1 MNVTPITTPT
11 ITANTMSLTA
21 LLDTALSQFA
31 EKSILVITSKIVAL
45 CEGTVADPQQISRDD
60 LIRRESQ
67 YFISPEKSQYGYHFT
82 VTNNT
87 LIASAGIDESNAG
100 GVMVLWPRDAQK
112 TANDVRAYLKKRFS
126 LTHVGVLIVDSTNQ
140 PLRRGTYGISLA
152 HSGFKELHDYRGRA
166 DLFGRPLR
174 MTVSNVSSGLA
185 AAAVVTMGEGDEST
199 PLAVVADV
207 PFVEFVATDPTDA
220 ELAELRIAMNDD
232 LFAPLIAGVGWLP
245 GDKVD
250 QN

>member
-1 MNVTPITTPT
+1 MNVTPITTPA
-11 ITANTMSLTA
+11 IMANAMSLTA
-21 LLDTALSQFA
+21 LLDTALSQLT
-31 EKSILVITSKIVAL
+31 EKSVLVITSKIVAL
-45 CEGTVADPQQISRDD
+45 CEGNIADPQQISRDD

-112 TANDVRAYLKKRFS
+112 TANNVRAYLKKRFS

-152 HSGFKELHDYRGRA
+152 HSGFKELHDYRGRV
-166 DLFGRPLR
+166 DLFGRPLKW
-174 MTVSNVSSGLA
+174 TVSNVSSGLA
-185 AAAVVTMGEGDEST
+185 AAAVVTMGEGNEST
-199 PLAVVADV
+199 PLAVIADV
-207 PFVEFVATDPTDA
+207 PFVEFQGANPSDE
-220 ELAELRIAMNDD
+220 ELAELRIAMADD
-232 LFAPLIAGVGWLP
+232 LFAPLTMNADWQR
-245 GDKVD
+245 GDQAD
-250 QN
+250 

>member
-1 MNVTPITTPT
+1 MNVTPITTPA
-11 ITANTMSLTA
+11 ITANAMSLTA
-21 LLDTALSQFA
+21 LLDTALSQLA
-31 EKSILVITSKIVAL
+31 EKSVLVITSKIVAL
-45 CEGTVADPQQISRDD
+45 CEGNIADPQQISRDD

-67 YFISPEKSQYGYHFT
+67 YFISSDKSQYGYHFT

-152 HSGFKELHDYRGRA
+152 HSGFKELHDYRGRV
-166 DLFGRPLR
+166 DLFGRPLKW
-174 MTVSNVSSGLA
+174 TVSNVSSGLA
-185 AAAVVTMGEGDEST
+185 AAAVVTMGEGNEST
-199 PLAVVADV
+199 PLAVIADV
-207 PFVEFVATDPTDA
+207 PFVEFQDA
-220 ELAELRIAMNDD
+220 NPSDEELAELRIAMADD
-232 LFAPLIAGVGWLP
+232 LFAPLTMNADWQR
-245 GDKVD
+245 GDQAD
-250 QN
+250 R